1 MLYWL
6 DIETTGLD
14 PRIDS
19 ILEIGM
25 MVTDDNLDLVPGAP
39 IFPDMQIRVN
49 PAVLER
55 MNDFV
60 RDMHAKSGLLAAL
73 PKAGNSIIDAERKL
87 CEWVLS
93 IPDDEPRVLAG
104 ASVHFDRSFIRSMM
118 PKLDAMFSHRHA
130 DVSAMREFMRRWHP
144 NFKNPQVDTAHR
156 PTLDLLDSIAL
167 ARHMRAQMKEIM

>member
-14 PRIDS
+14 HRIDS

-25 MVTDDNLDLVPGAP
+25 LVTDDNLNLVPGVP
-39 IFPDMQIRVN
+39 IFADMQIRVN
-49 PAVLER
+49 PATLAG

-60 RDMHAKSGLLAAL
+60 REMHTKSGLLDLL
-73 PKAGNSIIDAERKL
+73 PKAGNSIADAERKL
-87 CEWVLS
+87 CEWVRS

-104 ASVHFDRSFIRSMM
+104 ASVHFDRGFIHAMM

-130 DVSAMREFMRRWHP
+130 DVSAMREFLRRWHP
-144 NFKNPQVDTAHR
+144 NYKNPQVATAHR
-156 PTLDLLDSIAL
+156 PTMDLLDSIAL